1 MSQGQF
7 YHRDSEI
14 CTFRPVENISVS
26 LASLLLAPLSLTHFF
41 SQHASARGACL
52 LGVHEAFDSEFSHL
66 RLASETISKCH

>member
-14 CTFRPVENISVS
+14 CTFRPVENISKFSFTFSGFSSTLHISS
-26 LASLLLAPLSLTHFF
+26 LSMPPPEEPASWE
-41 SQHASARGACL
+41 C
-52 LGVHEAFDSEFSHL
+52 HEAFDSEFSHL